1 MSSPNEHQKDRRPYE
16 PPALTRV
23 HVDPI
28 QELLA
33 TCGKNSQQL
42 TECQTG
48 GLSAS

>member
-1 MSSPNEHQKDRRPYE
+1 MSKPSERKDRRPYE
-16 PPALTRV
+16 PPSVTLV

-33 TCGKNSQQL
+33 TCGKNNLQL

-48 GLSAS
+48 GLSAT

>member
-1 MSSPNEHQKDRRPYE
+1 MSKPSEHKVRRPYE
-16 PPALTRV
+16 PPSVTLV

-33 TCGKNSQQL
+33 TCGKNSSQL

-48 GLSAS
+48 GLSAT